1 MSGLEARAIVEAE
14 LRRELFGPLG
24 SEEPAGK
31 PVDCSSGTITFAT
44 AEESRGQ
51 FHDSTTMQEI
61 LTLGSPLTRYGI
73 GVLHGGGSTGGTA
86 ISDSTEKDL
95 DLTSVPGIARNEED
109 PQGPPVE
116 IQGQLRHDEPDSD
129 DFDLTD
135 ANSFKPSAMAVSFQ
149 CRVPTNGSLLVTVTG
164 AHYEKLSVHI
174 PGVSKSVDWWRRRP
188 FTLTG
193 SVPGGVLIS
202 ETNRLKI
209 VDTVPEGDP
218 PRIAPTT
225 RLFSRPVP
233 GVGDPELR
241 LVTVAVVNQA
251 MGTGPSS
258 ALFQM
263 GFTVSAANG
272 LIIEPYPE
280 VELPDRD
287 DEEQSIDLLYRH
299 KRTYAIGHGC
309 AAEWE
314 GGVDAPVP
322 LVRAV
327 ALPGYEVVSLT
338 PNIYLTADDGSYCLD
353 HEGQRQAVTVSM
365 KDMADGTAEGQAQVE
380 TLLRLYE
387 EWIEERKAEIDDLP
401 ERFRD
406 AARRHMTLAE
416 TALDRMKTGWHLV
429 GSDQTAQ
436 RAFRWANEAM
446 LFQQVRSNFPL
457 REVERGK
464 DGVLRVKGTHPA
476 PVVPQGRGTWRPF
489 QIAFILASLP
499 ELVDPS
505 RKTRSLV
512 DLIFFPTGGG
522 KTEAYLGACAISLLA
537 RRLRNPDDVG
547 TDTLMR
553 YTLRL
558 LTAQQFLRAASLVCV
573 LEAIRDDHA
582 DVLGTSPF
590 GIGIWLGGSST
601 PNSWKTAVAVL
612 ARLRRNPHEQNLFL
626 LLRCPW
632 CGAQMGTKPKGRG
645 GQDVI
650 GYEQVRRDRVMLR
663 CVDPQ
668 CRYSR
673 RSGLPVHVVDE
684 DIYEVRPSIVIGTVD
699 KFAMMAWRPEARN
712 LFGLNEQGERA
723 VSPPSLIIQDELHL
737 ISGPLGSMVGLY
749 EPVIDELCTD
759 RRHEEPIPPKII
771 ASTATIRRY
780 EDQIKGLFGRQDVAL
795 FPPHGLEEGRSFF
808 AEPARQAD
816 GSFEPGRRYIGVMS
830 ASLGSMQTL
839 QTRVAA
845 ATLQAA
851 TRVPDA
857 DRDGYWTNLNFFNSL
872 RELGNTVSLL
882 QSDVPD
888 YLTGLV
894 RRDGIEP
901 RWPNRTMEL
910 TSRRRSDEIPKAIE
924 QLQARYV
931 PGQERQ
937 EAVDICLA
945 SNIIE
950 VGVDIDRLGLMTIVG
965 QPKTTAQYIQVSGRV
980 GRRADVS
987 PGLVITIYGAAKPRD
1002 RSHYERFLTY
1012 HQQLYAQV
1020 EPTSVTPFA
1029 TPVLRRALHAAAVAY
1044 VRQTAPDDLSPY
1056 PFPSAEYG
1064 KAIELLRER
1073 ALIADSG
1080 EMPAL
1085 ERMAE
1090 TRARQWDGWERTVWD
1105 ANPAPW
1111 GDPKQGLMR
1120 FAGTL
1125 PDLDNNATMWGV
1137 PTSMRNVDAECR
1149 LAISLAYAH
1158 ADAEVEDGQ

>member
-1 MSGLEARAIVEAE
+1 MSGLEARSIVEAE

-24 SEEPAGK
+24 AETGGK
-31 PVDCSSGTITFAT
+31 PIDCTSGTITFAT
-44 AEESRGQ
+44 AEDSRGQ
-51 FHDSTTMQEI
+51 FHDAITKQEI
-61 LTLGSPLTRYGI
+61 LTIGTPLSRYGI
-73 GVLHGGGSTGGTA
+73 GVLFNGGAVGGTA
-86 ISDSTEKDL
+86 IVTGAMNDVDI
-95 DLTSVPGIARNEED
+95 DLTGVPGIATSED
-109 PQGPPVE
+109 DPDGPPVE
-116 IQGQLRHDEPDSD
+116 ISGTLRHDEADSD

-135 ANSFKPSAMAVSFQ
+135 ANSFKPSAMALSFQ
-149 CRVPTNGSLLVTVTG
+149 CRVPVGGSLKVRVTG
-164 AHYEKLSVHI
+164 AHYDRLVVHI
-174 PGVSKSVDWWRRRP
+174 PGLRNPVDWWRRRP
-188 FTLTG
+188 FSLMGT
-193 SVPGGVLIS
+193 VPATVLRDEI
-202 ETNRLKI
+202 NRLK
-209 VDTVPEGDP
+209 VVRTVPEGDP
-218 PRIAPTT
+218 PGISPTT
-225 RLFSRPVP
+225 QVFSRPVP
-233 GVGDPELR
+233 GVDDPELR
-241 LVTVAVVNQA
+241 LITVAVLNNA
-251 MGTGPSS
+251 AGTGPRS

-263 GFTVSAANG
+263 GFTVTADG
-272 LIIEPYPE
+272 PIIEPYPE

-287 DEEQSIDLLYRH
+287 CEEQSIDLLYRN

-314 GGVDAPVP
+314 GGAGTPVP
-322 LVRAV
+322 FVKAV
-327 ALPGYEVVSLT
+327 ALPAYEVVSLT
-338 PNIYLTADDGSYCLD
+338 PNIYRTDDQGKYMLDAD
-353 HEGQRQAVTVSM
+353 GQRQAVTVSM
-365 KDMADGTAEGQAQVE
+365 KELADASDTGNQQVE
-380 TLLRLYE
+380 DILRLYG
-387 EWIEERKAEIDDLP
+387 EWIAARTSEIADLP
-401 ERFRD
+401 ERFRR
-406 AARRHMTLAE
+406 AATRHMELASD
-416 TALDRMKTGWHLV
+416 ALNRMQQGWALV
-429 GSDQTAQ
+429 RSDANAA
-436 RAFRWANEAM
+436 RAFRWANQAM
-446 LFQQVRSNFPL
+446 LYQQVRSNFPL
-457 REVERGK
+457 REVERGR
-464 DGVLRVKGTHPA
+464 DDVLRVRGPHPE
-476 PVVPQGRGTWRPF
+476 PTVPNGRGIWRPF

-499 ELVDPS
+499 ELVDPTQ
-505 RKTRSLV
+505 KTRSLV

-522 KTEAYLGACAISLLA
+522 KTEAYLGACAVSLLA
-537 RRLRNPDDVG
+537 RRLRNPDDAG

-573 LEAIRDDHA
+573 LEDIRDDNPDA
-582 DVLGTSPF
+582 LGASPF

-601 PNSWKTAVAVL
+601 PNSWKKAVDVL
-612 ARLRRNPHEQNLFL
+612 GKLRRNPHEQNLFL

-632 CGAQMGTKPKGRG
+632 CGTQMGTKPKGKG

-650 GYEQVRRDRVMLR
+650 GYEQAGQKVVLR
-663 CVDPQ
+663 CVDSQ

-673 RSGLPVHVVDE
+673 RSGLPIHVVDE

-712 LFGLNEQGERA
+712 LFGFNERGERA
-723 VSPPSLIIQDELHL
+723 VSPPGLIIQDELHL

-749 EPVIDELCTD
+749 EPFIDELCTD
-759 RRHEEPIPPKII
+759 RRGKVPLSPKII

-808 AEPARQAD
+808 AEPARLPS
-816 GSFEPGRRYIGVMS
+816 GELEPGRRYLGIMS
-830 ASLGSMQTL
+830 ASLGSTQTV

-845 ATLQAA
+845 ATLQGA
-851 TRVPDA
+851 TKVPDN
-857 DRDGYWTNLNFFNSL
+857 DRDGYWTNLNFLNSL

-882 QSDVPD
+882 ESDVPD

-894 RRDGIEP
+894 RRDGIDP

-924 QLQARYV
+924 QLQVRYM
-931 PGQERQ
+931 PGQDRQ
-937 EAVDICLA
+937 EAIDICLA

-1002 RSHYERFLTY
+1002 RSHYERFRTY

-1044 VRQTAPDDLSPY
+1044 VRQVSPRDLPPY
-1056 PFPSAEYG
+1056 PFPAQQFED
-1064 KAIELLRER
+1064 AIQLLRAR
-1073 ALIADSG
+1073 AFIADSG
-1080 EMPAL
+1080 EMSVL
-1085 ERMAE
+1085 DKMAE
-1090 TRARQWDGWERTVWD
+1090 KRARQWDGWERTQWE
-1105 ANPAPW
+1105 ANPPPW

-1120 FAGTL
+1120 YAGTL
-1125 PDLDNNATMWGV
+1125 PDLGSKATIWDV

-1149 LAISLAYAH
+1149 LAISLSYAYA
-1158 ADAEVEDGQ
+1158 DSDTGDDGL